1 MDPQIIKLRK
11 SIALLQASMNQISG
25 IDKGKKDEIS
35 SIGISILYFSYYHT
49 MRMSDIA
56 RIFNVCKSTATDYI
70 DSLERRGYVC
80 RIKGKD
86 DMRDVFIQPTRK
98 GMEWIERMEQL
109 ALDYIHKG
117 LSRLDSNEQNQ
128 FITLISKF
136 TGVRD
141 DISYLETMANLMKRP
156 PSYSDKKG
164 QNSASTDGTTTSDVL
179 SDKTRINGLR
189 TRQATIERMI

>member
-11 SIALLQASMNQISG
+11 SIALLQVSMNQISG
-25 IDKGKKDEIS
+25 KDNGKKDEIS
-35 SIGISILYFSYYHT
+35 SIGTSILYFSYYHT

-56 RIFNVCKSTATDYI
+56 RIFNVSKSTATDYI

-98 GMEWIERMEQL
+98 GMKWIERIEQL

-117 LSRLDSNEQNQ
+117 LAQLDSNEQDQ
-128 FITLISKF
+128 FIILFSKF
-136 TGVRD
+136 AGVKD

-156 PSYSDKKG
+156 PSYNDKKG
-164 QNSASTDGTTTSDVL
+164 QDSASTDGTSTSGVL
-179 SDKTRINGLR
+179 SDKTRIEGL
-189 TRQATIERMI
+189 TTWQAAIERMI